1 MYGLRNL
8 TIIQHIRNNMGNR
21 RRSML
26 FKSEQLPHLWYLAN
40 EVPAGA
46 AYLAIWYRN
55 KLYGVALSGYWDSS
69 KEELEASKIGII
81 VARSSYKFIIADS
94 DFVNALPWTASAGS
108 GLVEGVTTATSSSGV
123 VGDYKGLENTFAI
136 YAAKGGYATAAG
148 HCINTPF
155 PNGSPAML
163 MSGGYA
169 NQSNLLK
176 NNITNIANKFGLSGF
191 NDTGIYWLSTQ
202 VNATQA
208 WGARIGAS
216 SIATTAYTKSG
227 NYRIR
232 RAMMIPDDNGVFKP
246 IVLSYTG
253 EYNWAVKNGYR
264 SSPLSE
270 GRLETTERI
279 HIKNNVMYQRVRI
292 SAYIEGESDAY
303 TSMYVG
309 LLNEDWGAEGRW
321 TKKIYPYEGY
331 SFDNPYVVDFD
342 VPAYGEN
349 FIDIR
354 LYAFEAGKQAFYKV
368 EIIDEFP
375 KNFNV
380 SFNPNNAPR
389 LDIAVNRFYLI
400 YFFSMG
406 SYVNGMIINS
416 NKLMAVRLYYYTVG
430 GATSANVFLSKIGAS
445 SISTSNYDKKI
456 PMEIIPPA
464 KPYYFDYVLNEG
476 ENKILT
482 LLAST
487 SNNNYYFYFK
497 LEELVVENGIRI
509 DYEGDWVEDVY
520 GFYKSPVIGTG
531 TTTGN
536 TTLTANIITLKD
548 NVKLKV
554 TYYPSSRTGNY
565 LYIGKLDI
573 NVGTGSSSYSARLAG
588 TNYTPDNAPSLEIEI
603 PTAGSHYIQFM
614 YYKAYSA
621 ATGNDA
627 GYVKIEIIE

>member
-40 EVPAGA
+40 EVPEGQC
-46 AYLAIWYRN
+46 YLAIWYRN
-55 KLYGVALSGYWDSS
+55 KLYGVGIAGYWDSS
-69 KEELEASKIGII
+69 DEELEASKIGII

-94 DFVNALPWTASAGS
+94 DFVNALPWTMSGGS
-108 GLVEGVTTATSSSGV
+108 GLVEGATSATSASV
-123 VGDYKGLENTFAI
+123 VLSDYKGIENTFAM
-136 YAAKGGYATAAG
+136 YAEKGGYATAAG

-169 NQSNLLK
+169 NQANLLR
-176 NNITNIANKFGLSGF
+176 NNITNIANKYGLSGF
-191 NDTGIYWLSTQ
+191 DSTGIYWISTQ
-202 VNATQA
+202 ANATQA
-208 WGARIGAS
+208 WGGKLGAS
-216 SIATTAYTKSG
+216 SIAIYAYTKSG

-232 RAMMIPDDNGVFKP
+232 RAMVIPEDNGVFKP
-246 IVLSYTG
+246 IVISYSG
-253 EYNWAVKNGYR
+253 EYTWTVKDRYR

-279 HIKNNVMYQRVRI
+279 HIKNNVIYQRVRV
-292 SAYIEGESDAY
+292 SAYLEGESDAY
-303 TSMYVG
+303 TNMSVG
-309 LLNEDWGAEGRW
+309 LLNEDWGAEGKW

-331 SFDNPYVVDFD
+331 SFDNPYVVEFD
-342 VPAYGEN
+342 IPAYGEN
-349 FIDIR
+349 FIDIK

-368 EIIDEFP
+368 EIIDELP
-375 KNFNV
+375 KNFDV
-380 SFNPNNAPR
+380 VIDPNNAPKF
-389 LDIAVNRFYLI
+389 DISVNRFYLM
-400 YFFSMG
+400 YFYTTG
-406 SYVNGMIINS
+406 SYVNGIKMLA
-416 NKLMAVRLYYYTVG
+416 NKLMAVRLYYYVIG
-430 GATSANVFLSKIGAS
+430 GATTADIYFSKIGAS

-476 ENKILT
+476 ENKILA
-482 LLAST
+482 LLSSK

-497 LEELVVENGIRI
+497 LEELIVDNGVRI
-509 DYEGDWVEDVY
+509 DYKGGWLLDVY
-520 GFYKSPVIGTG
+520 GFYKSPAIGSG
-531 TTTGN
+531 ATTGN

-565 LYIGKLDI
+565 LYLGKLDV

-614 YYKAYSA
+614 YNKAYSA
-621 ATGNDA
+621 ATGDDA